1 LKNLRLFKMRNIIDK
16 LLKIEDSSLNGGE
29 ITYSW
34 TTWCI
39 LIELLKEKVN
49 YKYGGLMISQ
59 AGRKSKESQFDLE
72 VERSNDYEK

>member
-1 LKNLRLFKMRNIIDK
+1 MRNIIDK